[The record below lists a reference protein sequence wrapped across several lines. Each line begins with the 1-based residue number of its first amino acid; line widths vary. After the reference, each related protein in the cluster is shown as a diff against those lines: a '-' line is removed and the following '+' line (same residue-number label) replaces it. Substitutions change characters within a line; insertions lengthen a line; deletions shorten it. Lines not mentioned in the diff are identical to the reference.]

1 MSGLGGLRLAD
12 LSLPLR
18 EPLGTAKGEITSR
31 DGWLVGVERDG
42 QRGVG
47 EATPLPGWTESHGTC
62 GETLRDLADSWP
74 GVPDRETPAARHGVT
89 LALHDAEARSE
100 GVPLG
105 RHLAGPDAP
114 VADSVAVNATVG
126 DAPVAETVER
136 AESAVAAGYGTIKL
150 KVGVRDPEEDVARVR
165 AVRDA
170 VGSGVTLRADANGA
184 WDYTTAR
191 DVLVELAEI
200 GVEYVEQPVPG
211 TELGSLSSLR
221 GRGVGVAADESLAE
235 YTVREVVEADAA
247 DTLILKPMALGGPES
262 TLRAAGK
269 ARTAGVTSVVTTTI
283 DGAVARAGAVHVAA
297 CLPGDRAHGV
307 ATGDLLA
314 EDVGPDPVPV
324 VDGRISVPDGPGV
337 VGESFD
343 SLVWDE

>member
-1 MSGLGGLRLAD
+1 VSGLSLAEF
-12 LSLPLR
+12 SLPLR
-18 EPLGTAKGEITSR
+18 EPLATAKGEITSR

-47 EATPLPGWTESHGTC
+47 EATPLAGWTESHGDC
-62 GETLRDLADSWP
+62 GETLHGVADAWP

-89 LALHDAEARSE
+89 LGLHDAQARAE
-100 GVPLG
+100 GVPLA

-114 VADSVAVNATVG
+114 IAEAVAVNATVG
-126 DAPVAETVER
+126 DAPVAETVAR
-136 AESAVAAGYGTIKL
+136 AESAVDAGYDTLKL
-150 KVGVRDPEEDVARVR
+150 KIGVRDPDEDIERVR

-191 DVLVELAEI
+191 DALVDLAEV
-200 GVEYVEQPVPG
+200 GVAYVEQPVPA
-211 TELGSLSSLR
+211 TELGALSSLR

-235 YTVREVVEADAA
+235 YTIREVVESDAA

-269 ARTAGVTSVVTTTI
+269 ARTAGVSSVVTTTI
-283 DGAVARAGAVHVAA
+283 DGAVARAAAVHVAA
-297 CLPGDRAHGV
+297 CLPGDRAHGL

-314 EDVGPDPVPV
+314 ADVGPEPVPV
-324 VDGRISVPDGPGV
+324 VDGRISVPPGPGIA
-337 VGESFD
+337 GDRFD
-343 SLVWDE
+343 APVWDD

>member
-1 MSGLGGLRLAD
+1 MTGLTLD
-12 LSLPLR
+12 EFSLSLR
-18 EPLGTAKGEITSR
+18 EPLGTARGEITTR

-47 EATPLPGWTESHGTC
+47 EATPLPRWTESHGDC
-62 GETLRDLADSWP
+62 GETLRGLAESWP
-74 GVPDRETPAARHGVT
+74 GVPDAATPAARHGVT
-89 LALHDAEARSE
+89 LALHDAQARAA

-114 VADSVAVNATVG
+114 VADAVAVNATIG
-126 DAPVAETVER
+126 DAPVAETVDR
-136 AESAVAAGYGTIKL
+136 AEAAVDAGYGTLKL
-150 KVGVRDPEEDVARVR
+150 KVGVRDPEVDVERLC

-170 VGSGVTLRADANGA
+170 VEAGITLRADANGA

-191 DVLVELAEI
+191 DVLVDLADV
-200 GVEYVEQPVPG
+200 GVEYVEQPVPA
-211 TELGSLSSLR
+211 TELGALSSLR

-235 YTVREVVEADAA
+235 YSVREVVEADAA
-247 DTLILKPMALGGPES
+247 DILILKPMALGGPES

-269 ARTAGVTSVVTTTI
+269 ARTAGVSSVVTTTI
-283 DGAVARAGAVHVAA
+283 DGAVARAAAVHVAA
-297 CLPGDRAHGV
+297 CLPGDRAHGL

-314 EDVGPDPVPV
+314 EDLGADPVPV

-337 VGESFD
+337 GGDQFD
-343 SLVWDE
+343 SRLWDD